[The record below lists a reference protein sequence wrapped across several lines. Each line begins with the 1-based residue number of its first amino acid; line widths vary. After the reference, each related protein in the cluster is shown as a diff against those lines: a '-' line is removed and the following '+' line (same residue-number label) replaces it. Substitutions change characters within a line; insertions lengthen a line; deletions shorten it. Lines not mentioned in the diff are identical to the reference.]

1 MAHSPADPG
10 LDDPRRQRSRALLLQ
25 AFFDLVQ
32 SCPYGD
38 ITVGRVV
45 ERAGVARSTFYEHFR
60 GKDELLADS
69 LRGPLGRL
77 ADAVVDS
84 TRIAALEGVLAHFWQ
99 NRRLAV
105 AILRGAVGRRAQGV
119 LAALLEQRLG
129 SFEPLRVPARLAA
142 VQLAGML
149 LAGVGDW
156 LEGRQ
161 EISAGDLARSLG
173 DSSIAVRRAIQVA
186 G

>member
-1 MAHSPADPG
+1 VAGVVVSKREELRPAAVRV
-10 LDDPRRQRSRALLLQ
+10 LRRQQ
-25 AFFDLVQ
+25 V
-32 SCPYGD
+32 GD
-38 ITVGRVV
+38 
-45 ERAGVARSTFYEHFR
+45 
-60 GKDELLADS
+60 
-69 LRGPLGRL
+69 P
-77 ADAVVDS
+77 
-84 TRIAALEGVLAHFWQ
+84 
-99 NRRLAV
+99 
-105 AILRGAVGRRAQGV
+105 AIKRGAVGRRAQGV
-119 LAALLEQRLG
+119 LAALLEQRLR

-142 VQLAGML
+142 VQLAGLL

>member
-1 MAHSPADPG
+1 MAHSSADSG
-10 LDDPRRQRSRALLLQ
+10 LDDPRRQRSRDLLLQ
-25 AFFDLVQ
+25 AFFDLVL
-32 SCPYGD
+32 SRPYGD
-38 ITVGRVV
+38 ITVGLVV

-119 LAALLEQRLG
+119 LAALVEQRLR

-142 VQLAGML
+142 VQLAGLL
-149 LAGVGDW
+149 LAGVGHW

-161 EISAGDLARSLG
+161 EVSAGDLARSLG